1 MVGGLAHADK
11 VLDVRGWSGPWV
23 ILKAKS
29 ELNLMEPGQV
39 LEVLVTDPMTLVD
52 FPSVLGQSN
61 HQLIHIDEASGFT
74 RHGRHSAMASAAKSA
89 FLMNRS
95 MGALASALSV
105 RSAMRRS

>member
-1 MVGGLAHADK
+1 VGGLAHADK

-61 HQLIHIDEASGFT
+61 HQLIHINEASGFT
-74 RHGRHSAMASAAKSA
+74 RLYVRRGYTDKSSELAAARGGVTENQTK
-89 FLMNRS
+89 
-95 MGALASALSV
+95 
-105 RSAMRRS
+105 RR

>member
-1 MVGGLAHADK
+1 VGGLAHADK

-52 FPSVLGQSN
+52 FPNVFGQSN
-61 HQLIHIDEASGFT
+61 HQLIHINEASGFT
-74 RHGRHSAMASAAKSA
+74 RLYVRRGYTDKS
-89 FLMNRS
+89 S
-95 MGALASALSV
+95 ELATARGGV
-105 RSAMRRS
+105 TENQTKRR